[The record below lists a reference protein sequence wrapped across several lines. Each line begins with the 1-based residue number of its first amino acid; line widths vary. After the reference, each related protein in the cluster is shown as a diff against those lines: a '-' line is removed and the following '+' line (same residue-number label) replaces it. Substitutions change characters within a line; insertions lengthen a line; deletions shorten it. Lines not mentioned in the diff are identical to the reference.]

1 MRQFR
6 ESAAT
11 LTGESQ
17 LTLRQIRETTDAVGT
32 EAELALR
39 EARLSAAA
47 LTEDAR
53 IALQD
58 VRKTAE
64 TLAKTAED
72 LQLIVSENREAFRD
86 FSNEG
91 LYELSRFLVEARE
104 LVGGLTLI
112 VDRFEA
118 DPARFLFGDSQAG
131 FEPQ

>member
-1 MRQFR
+1 M
-6 ESAAT
+6 
-11 LTGESQ
+11 
-17 LTLRQIRETTDAVGT
+17 T
-32 EAELALR
+32 EPELADR
-39 EARLSAAA
+39 S
-47 LTEDAR
+47 
-53 IALQD
+53 IAL
-58 VRKTAE
+58 VRSWIGPDGASRRRTDRAARQ
-64 TLAKTAED
+64 LA
-72 LQLIVSENREAFRD
+72 ENREAFRD